1 MSPSAVPVTLC
12 IRRKRMFKSGFARIA
27 LPLLLSLAALTALGI
42 HARDVSSSIPRIEGG
57 ILDLSGRGGEAGR
70 RL

>member
-1 MSPSAVPVTLC
+1 
-12 IRRKRMFKSGFARIA
+12 MFKSGFARIA